1 VAFAELILLN
11 VDEVLFKV
19 PPACLTR
26 WAIPDMVG
34 RINPKDS
41 ANGLSFLLWF
51 PTKRPEGMK
60 RAREQNPF
68 PTVFRRRG
76 RGTDMS
82 RATPTWRK
90 VMAQPGRFTL
100 QALKAFQK
108 NQGLLLSGALAYYIL
123 LSVIPLFTFLLLM
136 LSYLVDEAA
145 LMATLRR
152 YIGLIIPGNSAAV
165 LEQVRS
171 ILEHRDVAGW
181 VVLGAMLFFSSLAFS
196 VLESAMSIIF
206 VHRVRHKPRPLIVS
220 LLLPYLYILM
230 LGVGFLV
237 MTVIASLLQSM
248 SDDRLVLL
256 GRGWSLDRLSVV
268 LLYLA
273 GVVGLILVLTSIY
286 LVMPPRG
293 RISPR
298 HALFGG
304 VAVGLL
310 WEATRH
316 ILLWYFST
324 LSVVGVVYGSLATT
338 IIGLLSLEIASILLL
353 LGAQVI
359 AEYERLQD
367 GDTAASAELK
377 TDVARAEVR

>member
-1 VAFAELILLN
+1 M
-11 VDEVLFKV
+11 
-19 PPACLTR
+19 P
-26 WAIPDMVG
+26 
-34 RINPKDS
+34 
-41 ANGLSFLLWF
+41 
-51 PTKRPEGMK
+51 RP
-60 RAREQNPF
+60 
-68 PTVFRRRG
+68 
-76 RGTDMS
+76 
-82 RATPTWRK
+82 TPTWRK
-90 VMAQPGRFTL
+90 IMAQPGRFTL
-100 QALKAFQK
+100 QVLKAFQK

-136 LSYLVDEAA
+136 LSHLIDEAA
-145 LMATLRR
+145 LLATLRR
-152 YIGLIIPGNSAAV
+152 YIGLIIPGDAAAV
-165 LEQVRS
+165 LEQVRN
-171 ILEHRDVAGW
+171 ILEHREVAGW

-248 SDDRLVLL
+248 SDDQLVLL
-256 GRGWSLDRLSVV
+256 GRGWSLDRLSVA

-273 GVVGLILVLTSIY
+273 GVFGLILVLTSIY

-298 HALFGG
+298 HALVGG

-338 IIGLLSLEIASILLL
+338 IIGLLSLEIASIILL

-367 GDTAASAELK
+367 GDLAAPQELK
-377 TDVARAEVR
+377 TNAAHAEVQ